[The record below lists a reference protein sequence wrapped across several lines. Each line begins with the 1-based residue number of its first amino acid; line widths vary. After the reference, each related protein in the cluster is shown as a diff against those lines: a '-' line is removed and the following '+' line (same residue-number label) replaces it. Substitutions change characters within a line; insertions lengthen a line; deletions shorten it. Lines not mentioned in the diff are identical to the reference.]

1 LVLLFAVMDI
11 NLLMQILGVK
21 NIDAAEKKVRKKGRS
36 IRGRRLPGSCG
47 GRARYEGERPPVW
60 MD

>member
-1 LVLLFAVMDI
+1 MDI

-21 NIDAAEKKVRKKGRS
+21 NIDAAENKVRKKGRS
-36 IRGRRLPGSCG
+36 ISGRRLPGSCG